1 MLRKGSTSIPPD
13 DVAASA
19 HDLFHAILAELL
31 GIPYVRVCFGEFNI
45 SPDRKARAYLEID
58 GQAIDNLIAQSKGT
72 TAERQL
78 IFNLSL
84 MGLIAQTADKVVL
97 KLPPEQVAQRAR
109 GDHEALDALF
119 AKTELSAQ
127 DKARIIEQANR
138 WLESA
143 RIADGKLEM
152 AVRATLGDLIEKK
165 QMLPPQIKAVIEKFG
180 VEADLFP
187 SGKPVVE

>member
-1 MLRKGSTSIPPD
+1 MIRKGGTTIPCD
-13 DVAASA
+13 DFAASA

-58 GQAIDNLIAQSKGT
+58 GEAIDSLIAQSKGT

-78 IFNLSL
+78 LFDLSL
-84 MGLIAQTADKVVL
+84 VARIARTADRVVL
-97 KLPPEQVAQRAR
+97 KLLPEDIARRAA
-109 GDHEALDALF
+109 GDDEALDKFF
-119 AKTELSAQ
+119 AKADLSAQ
-127 DKARIIEQANR
+127 DKASIIEQADR

-143 RIADGKLEM
+143 RIPDGKFEI
-152 AVRATLGDLIEKK
+152 AVRATLRELIDKK
-165 QMLPPQIKAVIEKFG
+165 EMLPPQIKAVIEKFG
-180 VEADLFP
+180 VETDLFP

>member
-1 MLRKGSTSIPPD
+1 MIRKGGNAIPRD
-13 DVAASA
+13 DFMASA

-31 GIPYVRVCFGEFNI
+31 GIPYVRVCFGEI
-45 SPDRKARAYLEID
+45 TLPQGRKAAAHLEID
-58 GQAIDNLIAQSKGT
+58 QLAIDNLIAQSKGT

-78 IFNLSL
+78 MFNLSL
-84 MGLIAQTADKVVL
+84 MGLIAQTADRVVL
-97 KLPPEQVAQRAR
+97 KLPPEQIARRAR

-143 RIADGKLEM
+143 PLADGKLHL
-152 AVRATLGDLIEKK
+152 AVLATLRQLVEEK
-165 QMLPPQIKAVIEKFG
+165 QMLPQQIRAVIEKFG
-180 VEADLFP
+180 VEVDLFP